1 MIDRFNEIWTSIS
14 KNKLR
19 TFLTGFSVSWGIFML
34 IVLLG
39 VATGMKNGTMQQF
52 ADDAINSIWVNGGQT
67 SIEHDGL
74 QPGRQIQMTNDDYT
88 IMADMEG
95 VDKISARMNRWSGFV
110 VSYKSESSVFTIRGV
125 HPDHQYVEKTIVTE
139 GRYLNDHDVAQKRKV
154 AVIGQKVAEEI
165 MGDEENK
172 LGKWVN
178 INGIP
183 FQVVGVFKDE
193 GNENENSFVFLP
205 ISSAQLTFK
214 GKRNISQIVFTMDT
228 EDLEFSKSMAAK
240 VKATLA
246 EQHNFSPADP
256 RAVFVRNNFENF
268 ERIMK
273 SINLMQLF
281 IGAIGFMTIIA
292 GIIGVSNIM
301 IISVQERTKEI
312 GVRKALGAK
321 PMSIIGMV
329 VMESLFITALF
340 GYVGFVFGVFVLETV
355 ARFLPPGTKGFAN
368 PTVNFEL
375 AISALI
381 MLIIAGTLA
390 GLFPAIKASRI
401 KPIEALRD
409 E

>member
-39 VATGMKNGTMQQF
+39 AGNGLKNGTESQF
-52 ADDAINSIWVNGGQT
+52 ADDAINSIWVNAGQT
-67 SIEHDGL
+67 SLEYDGL
-74 QPGRQIQMTNDDYT
+74 PPGRRIQFTNEDYELL
-88 IMADMEG
+88 AKMEG
-95 VDKISARMNRWSGFV
+95 VDKISARMNRWQGFV
-110 VSYKSESSVFTIRGV
+110 VSYKDESSVFTIRGV
-125 HPDHQYVEKTIVTE
+125 HPDHQYVEKTIVTK
-139 GRYLNDHDVAQKRKV
+139 GRYINQNDIDQKRKI
-154 AVIGQKVAEEI
+154 AVIGRKVADDI
-165 MGDEENK
+165 MGDEDP

-178 INGIP
+178 VNGIA

-193 GNENENSFVFLP
+193 GNENENSIVFLP

-214 GKRNISQIVFTMDT
+214 GERNISQVLFTMDT
-228 EDLEFSKSMAAK
+228 EDLEFSKWMAEKTKNELAAK
-240 VKATLA
+240 
-246 EQHNFSPADP
+246 HHFSPADP
-256 RAVFVRNNFENF
+256 RAVFVRNNFANF

-273 SINLMQLF
+273 SINLIQLF
-281 IGAIGFMTIIA
+281 IAVIGFMTIVA

-312 GVRKALGAK
+312 GIRKALGAK
-321 PMSIIGMV
+321 PSNIIGMV
-329 VMESLFITALF
+329 VLESLFITALF
-340 GYVGFVFGVFVLETV
+340 GYMGFVFGVFVLESVTKFIPES
-355 ARFLPPGTKGFAN
+355 AKGFSN
-368 PTVNFEL
+368 PTINFEV

-381 MLIIAGTLA
+381 LLIIAGSLA
-390 GLFPAIKASRI
+390 GLFPARKAARI